1 MSQETRS
8 NLTREDIEAAIE
20 AVGYDP
26 LSDHHGFCY
35 VFMDAEEEFGNVAAK
50 FEYGIIGQSQDTL
63 LMRFRETR
71 WFSGVPGELLKACN
85 RWNFEAM
92 FPKACLALDNDG
104 DSLLV
109 LDAQLVEP
117 HRDRLELEV
126 HVVGVG
132 PDEGLG
138 GGGGGRAAEQQG
150 QDDSWDQVLAHGSPP
165 GLLSGGNAHGVPG

>member
-109 LDAQLVEP
+109 LEHCIPLGD
-117 HRDRLELEV
+117 HEL
-126 HVVGVG
+126 
-132 PDEGLG
+132 
-138 GGGGGRAAEQQG
+138 
-150 QDDSWDQVLAHGSPP
+150 SS
-165 GLLSGGNAHGVPG
+165 GLLQLLMERFHSAVTHFLAENTDLLSAVVPCQTSLNPTELN